1 MVNVES
7 RASRGKSCRR
17 VPVALWVTEV
27 ICLVKR
33 SLESSVRPG
42 YRTRDVHGTIERWE
56 WSGAGA
62 IGRRRVNRIDSVL

>member
-7 RASRGKSCRR
+7 RASRGKSWRK

-33 SLESSVRPG
+33 SLESSVR
-42 YRTRDVHGTIERWE
+42 
-56 WSGAGA
+56 
-62 IGRRRVNRIDSVL
+62 N